1 LGAFAFTRWRMSLVA
16 LMLWS
21 VVMLTGAWRS
31 FSPGAVGLMMA
42 SGLVGIFIGDTA
54 LFAAVNRLGPRRAG
68 VLYASNAVFGVVLG
82 AIFLG
87 ERMSLQALA
96 GAVLTLAGVMTA
108 ILVGRHKGE
117 THAWETDHGH
127 VGAGVALALLSAL
140 CQAVGSLIAKPV
152 MATQVDPVMASAVRV
167 SVATCAHFALLGV
180 GFKAARSQQAPT
192 LRVLVQTGL
201 NGLIAM
207 GLGMTML
214 LFALKKGDVGMVA
227 ILSSVSPIL
236 LLPLLWFQFKRA
248 PAPGAWA
255 GAVLTVVGTALILWR

>member
-1 LGAFAFTRWRMSLVA
+1 
-16 LMLWS
+16 
-21 VVMLTGAWRS
+21 
-31 FSPGAVGLMMA
+31 
-42 SGLVGIFIGDTA
+42 
-54 LFAAVNRLGPRRAG
+54 
-68 VLYASNAVFGVVLG
+68 
-82 AIFLG
+82 
-87 ERMSLQALA
+87 
-96 GAVLTLAGVMTA
+96 MTA

-152 MATQVDPVMASAVRV
+152 MATQVDPIMASAVRV

-207 GLGMTML
+207 GIGMTLL
-214 LFALKKGDVGMVA
+214 LFALKNGDVGMVA